1 MEEQTNE
8 FVIDTREVYYQLRN
22 KYDDFSV
29 KLLIEFR
36 DRLEDILIKYERVS
50 SEFHPLNWRNFRH
63 EYLQWSNERWRT
75 TEEKNK
81 FQVFN
86 LYYFMHDN
94 VRKKRISINSLTN
107 DEKIQIV
114 APFRAD
120 TSDQEQRPSI
130 PLSRANSKDVSQN
143 LSPLQ
148 NQLLIEI
155 KRDNDFELSKTLE
168 SHKTLIFEDLSEED
182 RKEILDKLC
191 PPVIP
196 ISPDDL
202 NGLGGMSGGNR
213 KLINRYNDN
222 DPYDWWRWEYD
233 IYTLDMSCEL
243 TIDSD
248 REDFEYFFAWQ
259 LALTD
264 YFKIESFLQEQFEH
278 SFLGEVEIFKKFI
291 KILFRTYKYILTDS
305 DNKEIVFEYIDN
317 LKEIEKVIIN
327 TDKMEQENNAIIKQE
342 DKENTKKILTQTQ
355 WVLVYYYFLKYLG
368 IEVRKNTNIVLVA
381 RFIHLAT
388 GTKYTKIQN
397 SDINKKLAKVPNINT
412 NKELVKDLT
421 TIKSLFLEFDMKEV
435 LQLIDSEI
443 VKFKKELDS
452 ES

>member
-8 FVIDTREVYYQLRN
+8 FAIDTREVYCQLRN

-130 PLSRANSKDVSQN
+130 PLSRANSKDVSQD

-278 SFLGEVEIFKKFI
+278 TFLGEVEIFKKFI

-317 LKEIEKVIIN
+317 LKEIEKVIIDIEK
-327 TDKMEQENNAIIKQE
+327 TEDIENEGTIIIDLPKFPRAKFRTKNDDLTCLTRYRTALLVDTLRQVKVFLSE
-342 DKENTKKILTQTQ
+342 DFQ
-355 WVLVYYYFLKYLG
+355 
-368 IEVRKNTNIVLVA
+368 
-381 RFIHLAT
+381 
-388 GTKYTKIQN
+388 
-397 SDINKKLAKVPNINT
+397 PNIHVAKAIQVLT
-412 NKELVKDLT
+412 GYSHNKLRTDLT
-421 TIKSLFLEFDMKEV
+421 AVHEKEDLIATQEI
-435 LQLIDSEI
+435 LQKAIDLIT
-443 VKFKKELDS
+443 KQLKNK
-452 ES
+452 